1 MEKKQPLRPA
11 PLPPRTTALLPNE
24 QPVSSSLLFQKLY
37 FDSRASSLPFLKNLA
52 RIPLILFLKMVEVI
66 KQLLIMCVEY
76 LYRFLF
82 SICILEIRI
91 FFSYLTPFLLRNKF
105 VLNVKHLL
113 IFYFFFANVM
123 EIVKYSID
131 YWFKNWTFLYHGN
144 HVPLFKLLA
153 FWSI

>member
-11 PLPPRTTALLPNE
+11 PLPPSTTALLPNE

-37 FDSRASSLPFLKNLA
+37 FDSRASSLPFLKSLA
-52 RIPLILFLKMVEVI
+52 RIPLILFLKTVEVI
-66 KQLLIMCVEY
+66 KQLLIMCIEY

-91 FFSYLTPFLLRNKF
+91 FFSYLTPLLRNKF
-105 VLNVKHLL
+105 VLNVKH
-113 IFYFFFANVM
+113 IFFFLQMLWKLLNIQLITLKTEHLFTM
-123 EIVKYSID
+123 ETM
-131 YWFKNWTFLYHGN
+131 F
-144 HVPLFKLLA
+144 LFKLLA